1 MLIRIGEPAL
11 GPGLDWGCEPP
22 GAKSAFGAVELV
34 VRGAAASEPAALGSV
49 LGVAGLE
56 LAGAAV
62 TSVWAGAPARVLVEP
77 VCALAGKANIAAKNG
92 TMTKLRK
99 CLGEASK
106 DMSCPSLRR
115 DQPVNIVQ
123 PIWALLV
130 PGLGDKTSAHVVKGP

>member
-62 TSVWAGAPARVLVEP
+62 TSVWAGARSQSARPREKRISP
-77 VCALAGKANIAAKNG
+77 PKMG
-92 TMTKLRK
+92 
-99 CLGEASK
+99 
-106 DMSCPSLRR
+106 
-115 DQPVNIVQ
+115 Q
-123 PIWALLV
+123 
-130 PGLGDKTSAHVVKGP
+130 